1 VRTSR
6 KRAVREDSVDR
17 ALARFR
23 GVLHKQSLRFS
34 KVRES
39 IARAA
44 LAYDGHFS
52 VEDLLRE
59 LQSSGVRDA
68 HLATLYRA
76 MPLLV
81 EAGLIEAAP
90 VSASDGQRY
99 EAAFEREHHDHL
111 ICTNCGQ
118 IVEYQSEAMEALQ
131 RDIAAR
137 YGFAIDDHV
146 HVLRGRCR
154 NCRRNAVPAARGG
167 HSAA

>member
-1 VRTSR
+1 M
-6 KRAVREDSVDR
+6 REELVAR
-17 ALARFR
+17 ALERFR
-23 GVLHKQSLRFS
+23 GVLHHRSLRFS

-44 LAYDGHFS
+44 LTYDGHFR
-52 VEDLLRE
+52 VEDLLHE
-59 LQSSGVRDA
+59 LQSHGVRDA
-68 HLATLYRA
+68 HLATVYRA
-76 MPLLV
+76 MPLMV

-111 ICTNCGQ
+111 ICTGCGQ

-137 YGFAIDDHV
+137 YGFEIDDHV
-146 HVLRGRCR
+146 HVLRGRCAH
-154 NCRRNAVPAARGG
+154 CRRNAAPAPRRG
-167 HSAA
+167 HSLA